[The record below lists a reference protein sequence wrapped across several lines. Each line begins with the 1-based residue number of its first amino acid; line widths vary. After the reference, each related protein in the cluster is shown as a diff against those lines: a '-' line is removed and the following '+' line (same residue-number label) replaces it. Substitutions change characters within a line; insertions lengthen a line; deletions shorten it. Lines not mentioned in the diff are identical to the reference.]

1 MGMYT
6 GLRAKLIVKPE
17 FRQIIF
23 DLNRRDA
30 DLYSW
35 EWLAEQHPTVESLQ
49 IWSRTGRCNFI
60 PHGVLCCMPNDF
72 SDSEDGEGYSKFDME
87 TGEWEFCCSLKNYE
101 NEIRTFNMTIMA
113 EMIERVVYCQSL
125 YEGSWCFY
133 ETKGAWVN
141 QVTHWAI
148 PLETDFRRLL
158 NA

>member
-17 FRQIIF
+17 FRQIISNLNKRTINP
-23 DLNRRDA
+23 DLD
-30 DLYSW
+30 W
-35 EWLAEQHPTVESLQ
+35 ESLAKLHPEIQ
-49 IWSRTGRCNFI
+49 SLQLWAKVDSRNFI

-101 NEIRTFNMTIMA
+101 NEIWTFNMTIMA
-113 EMIERVVYCQSL
+113 EMIEHVVYCQSL
-125 YEGSWCFY
+125 YEEHWDHYDEGD
-133 ETKGAWVN
+133 WVRSL
-141 QVTHWAI
+141 THWAI
-148 PLETDFRRLL
+148 PLETDFQRLL